1 MNDHSNKVRAAL
13 IALLTEPVTNK
24 KQQEVLRRVLGPA
37 TKFDKAILSFEN
49 PNLSRL
55 VNYGIKNVIWETAA
69 CGKTELSV
77 LKPIDG
83 EGTEPLLEFLGMS
96 ICDIILLLSS
106 C

>member
-1 MNDHSNKVRAAL
+1 M
-13 IALLTEPVTNK
+13 IALLTEPVTEK
-24 KQQEVLRRVLGPA
+24 KHQEVLRRVLGPQAA

-55 VNYGIKNVIWETAA
+55 VKYGIKNVIWETAA
-69 CGKTELSV
+69 CGKTERSV
-77 LKPIDG
+77 LKPIND